1 MINYHCRHL
10 HHNKS
15 MDALLLSDIHG
26 NYPAL
31 QAVDHFFA
39 DTRFDIIINC
49 GDTTV
54 YGPFPN
60 ETIKWLQRKRAYSI
74 TGNTDRKVVKLI
86 KGKTFKKPK
95 KAEKRIMYT
104 WTHDVLD
111 DTAQVFLLSLK
122 KHLTLDLD
130 QIDAG
135 VNHTLHLFHGSPKDP
150 DEFLF
155 ADTPDQRFQQLA
167 KPFKQSIIVVGHSHS
182 PFDKTVG
189 PTRFINPGSVGR
201 MFDGN
206 PAASC
211 ATMTLRDGR
220 LAVSHYRISYPI
232 EQVVEGIRANR
243 LPDIYATMYQVGRK
257 LN

>member
-1 MINYHCRHL
+1 MN
-10 HHNKS
+10 
-15 MDALLLSDIHG
+15 ALLLSDIHG

-31 QAVDHFFA
+31 QADDLFFEDTHF
-39 DTRFDIIINC
+39 DLIINC

-54 YGPFPN
+54 NGPFPN
-60 ETIKWLQRKRAYSI
+60 ETIEWLQRKKAHSI
-74 TGNTDRKVVKLI
+74 TGNTDRKVVRLI

-95 KAEKRIMYT
+95 KAEKRVMYT
-104 WTHDVLD
+104 WTHDVLN

-122 KHLTLDLD
+122 EQLTLDLS
-130 QIDAG
+130 QIDVS
-135 VNHTLHLFHGSPKDP
+135 VNHTLHLFHGSPDDP

-167 KPFKQSIIVVGHSHS
+167 GTFEQSIIVVGHSHS
-182 PFDKTVG
+182 PFDKTIG
-189 PTRFINPGSVGR
+189 TTRFINPGSVGR

-211 ATMTLRDGR
+211 ATMTVQKAR
-220 LAVSHYRISYPI
+220 LTVNHYRISYPI
-232 EQVVEGIRANR
+232 EQVVEGLRENS
-243 LPDIYATMYQVGRK
+243 LPDIYATMYRVGRK